1 MVLKYHLFWVP
12 RRKVLV
18 GDVAARLE
26 RLLREK
32 VEELD
37 GDRKHYVE
45 VDRFFPSSELCGVC
59 GAVNTKL
66 TLPQASKSSNRKPG
80 LVTRETS
87 RFGEGEYRGCW
98 IASDV
103 VGSFEGGLGTWGW

>member
-37 GDRKHYVE
+37 GDRKRYVE
-45 VDRFFPSSELCGVC
+45 VDRFFPSGRLCGRY
-59 GAVNTKL
+59 AEWSIQN
-66 TLPQASKSSNRKPG
+66 
-80 LVTRETS
+80 S
-87 RFGEGEYRGCW
+87 RFLRPL
-98 IASDV
+98 SLPT
-103 VGSFEGGLGTWGW
+103 GSLAR